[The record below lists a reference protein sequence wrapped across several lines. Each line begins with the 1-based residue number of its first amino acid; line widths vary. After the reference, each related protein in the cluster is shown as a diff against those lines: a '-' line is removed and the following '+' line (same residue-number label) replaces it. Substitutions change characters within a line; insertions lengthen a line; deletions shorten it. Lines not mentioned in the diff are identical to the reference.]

1 MNIRGNRILFFSM
14 ELLSGI
20 ITFAATLLYGDTGL
34 LGMALFFIA
43 MFLIHRMPDERELTL
58 IYKATALETSVLGAI
73 MAIIYLKFPAYNWFH
88 GFISFGLITRGLI
101 GLFIFTKE

>member
-58 IYKATALETSVLGAI
+58 IYKATALETSILGAI